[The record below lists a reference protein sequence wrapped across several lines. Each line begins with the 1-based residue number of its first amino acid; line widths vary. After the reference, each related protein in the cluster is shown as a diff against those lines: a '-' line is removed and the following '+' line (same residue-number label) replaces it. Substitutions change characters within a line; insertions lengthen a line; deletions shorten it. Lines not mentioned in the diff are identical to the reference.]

1 MLAVETNYMVWLL
14 VAVALGSFI
23 SWFVAFQALSKT
35 REKSR
40 QLEQQVQSFEAAIQE
55 KAEIETNYRQL
66 QQDYQ
71 VLNTRHAQA
80 EQLLSSTESS
90 LNTLQGKL
98 DKLLENEKDYV
109 AQITR
114 LETQQTADKTVFEEK
129 LSLLENAKQSLSQ
142 EFKSLSSQILEEKQA
157 QINHQNK
164 EALGAMLS
172 PLQQSLAEFKSKMDQ
187 THKADIEGRAT
198 LVEQL
203 KQLKELN
210 QTMSHEAK
218 SLTQALKGDK
228 KLQGNWGEMILEK
241 MLESSGLRLGI
252 EYEREKSLH
261 SDTNK
266 RLRPDVIINLPDNKH
281 IIIDSKVSLNAYEAA
296 LNSEDEKLRQE
307 HIKSHLVSLQ
317 KHVEAL
323 STKRYDHIET
333 LNAPDFV
340 LMFIPI
346 EGAYLMA
353 IEQNPALFES
363 AFEKNIAVVTP
374 TTLFTTL
381 KTIEQLWRYERH
393 SEHTSSLIKKAA
405 DVHDKFVG
413 FIDTFE
419 KVGKQLGLA
428 MASYDKA
435 RNQMVEGNGNLI
447 RQAQMLKELA
457 GKTKKELPNH
467 LLDEAE
473 GDPLLGSTQE

>member
-1 MLAVETNYMVWLL
+1 
-14 VAVALGSFI
+14 
-23 SWFVAFQALSKT
+23 
-35 REKSR
+35 
-40 QLEQQVQSFEAAIQE
+40 
-55 KAEIETNYRQL
+55 
-66 QQDYQ
+66 
-71 VLNTRHAQA
+71 
-80 EQLLSSTESS
+80 
-90 LNTLQGKL
+90 
-98 DKLLENEKDYV
+98 
-109 AQITR
+109 
-114 LETQQTADKTVFEEK
+114 
-129 LSLLENAKQSLSQ
+129 
-142 EFKSLSSQILEEKQA
+142 
-157 QINHQNK
+157 
-164 EALGAMLS
+164 MLS